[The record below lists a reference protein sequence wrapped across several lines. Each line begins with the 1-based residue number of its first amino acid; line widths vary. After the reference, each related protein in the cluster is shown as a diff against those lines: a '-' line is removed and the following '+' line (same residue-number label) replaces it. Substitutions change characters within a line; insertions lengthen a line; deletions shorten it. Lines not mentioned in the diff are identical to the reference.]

1 MEKIG
6 IGQTHLNKL
15 LILDTSLIRNVM
27 FDYKNYGFAAKKKF
41 LKSIETKIRI
51 NRTHRFLYSL

>member
-1 MEKIG
+1 
-6 IGQTHLNKL
+6 
-15 LILDTSLIRNVM
+15 M